1 MSRWS
6 VAHRLAHIAA
16 QGARGDAGWA
26 SDQRA
31 DVVGLIESN
40 GVQVFG
46 QHGMLFGAY
55 LPAEP
60 GRAPGVW
67 LNAGLDVTAQRHTA
81 AHEWGH
87 HSLGH
92 GARCDL
98 DIEGVT
104 PTRGG
109 APRSLEETSAEAFAA
124 WLLMPRAALASTLI
138 ALGCP
143 RGAVPTAVHCY
154 ETSLVL
160 GTSYRGTARQL
171 ATARLV
177 QPDVSQALMRV
188 VPSKVKRML
197 DELTAPPPP
206 ARADIWRL
214 GHFTQFDDLTIP
226 AGDRLIVDHQD
237 AEHGTVD
244 ALLGAGRT
252 DLVTETADGIV
263 LTVLP
268 APDRMASP
276 PVDICLQGRL
286 IRIHLDQQV
295 IGLADADTVPDLT
308 DLTPDELT
316 RLLAQMNGPTPN

>member
-6 VAHRLAHIAA
+6 VAHRIAHIAA

-46 QHGMLFGAY
+46 QHGLLFGAY

-98 DIEGVT
+98 DIEGVA
-104 PTRGG
+104 PPRHG
-109 APRSLEETSAEAFAA
+109 ASRSLEETSAEAFAA
-124 WLLMPRAALASTLI
+124 WLLMPRAALASTLA

-143 RGAVPTAVHCY
+143 RGTVPTALHCY

-171 ATARLV
+171 GTSRLV
-177 QPDVSQALMRV
+177 SPEVSKALMRV
-188 VPSKVKRML
+188 APGKIKRML
-197 DELTAPPPP
+197 DEPTVPPT
-206 ARADIWRL
+206 ARADIWCL
-214 GHFTQFDDLTIP
+214 AHFAGFDDLTIP

-244 ALLGAGRT
+244 ALLHAGLAE
-252 DLVTETADGIV
+252 LVTETARGIV

-268 APDRMASP
+268 ASDRMTSP
-276 PVDICLQGRL
+276 PVNICLRNRPT
-286 IRIHLDQQV
+286 RIHFDQRV
-295 IGLADADTVPDLT
+295 VGLADANTVPDLT
-308 DLTPDELT
+308 DLTPGELA
-316 RLLAQMNGPTPN
+316 RLLADMYGPAHD